1 MAKQK
6 PSGGGQGG
14 QLNQMLR
21 QVQKMQE
28 DMAVAQSA
36 LADETVDVSAGGG
49 MVKAVVT
56 GTGEI
61 RSITID
67 PTVVDPDDV
76 EMLEDLVLAICNEA
90 QRASQ
95 GLQTQRMGSVTEG
108 IDIGAL
114 DGLLG

>member
-1 MAKQK
+1 VAKQK
-6 PSGGGQGG
+6 PPGGGQGG

-28 DMAVAQSA
+28 DMAAAQSA
-36 LADETVDVSAGGG
+36 LAEETVDVSAGGG
-49 MVKAVVT
+49 MVKAVVN

-61 RSITID
+61 RAITID
-67 PTVVDPDDV
+67 PKVVDPDDV

-90 QRASQ
+90 QRAAQ
-95 GLQTQRMGSVTEG
+95 GLAAQRMGTVTDG

-114 DGLLG
+114 DGLIG

>member
-6 PSGGGQGG
+6 PPGGGQGG

-28 DMAVAQSA
+28 DMAAAQSA

-49 MVKAVVT
+49 VIKAVVT
-56 GTGEI
+56 GTGDI
-61 RSITID
+61 RSVTID
-67 PTVVDPDDV
+67 PKVVDPDDV

-90 QRASQ
+90 RRAAE
-95 GLQTQRMGSVTEG
+95 GLAAQRMGSVTEG
-108 IDIGAL
+108 IDMGAL

>member
-6 PSGGGQGG
+6 PGGGGQGG
-14 QLNQMLR
+14 QLDAMMR
-21 QVQKMQE
+21 QVQKMQA
-28 DMAVAQSA
+28 DMAAAQSA
-36 LADETVDVSAGGG
+36 LAEETVEVTAGGG

-61 RSITID
+61 RSLTID
-67 PTVVDPDDV
+67 PKVVDPDDV

-90 QRASQ
+90 QRAAQ
-95 GLQTQRMGSVTEG
+95 GLAAQRMGSVTEG
-108 IDIGAL
+108 IDMGAL

>member
-6 PSGGGQGG
+6 PSGGGQSG
-14 QLNQMLR
+14 QLNQMMA
-21 QVQKMQE
+21 QVQKMQA
-28 DMAVAQSA
+28 DMAAAQSA

-61 RSITID
+61 QSITID
-67 PTVVDPDDV
+67 PSVVDPDDV
-76 EMLEDLVLAICNEA
+76 EMLEDLVLALVTEA

-95 GLQTQRMGSVTEG
+95 GLATQRMGSVTEG
-108 IDIGAL
+108 IDMGAL

>member
-6 PSGGGQGG
+6 PTGGGQSG
-14 QLNQMLR
+14 QLNQMLA
-21 QVQKMQE
+21 QVQKMQA
-28 DMAVAQSA
+28 DMAAAQSA

-56 GTGEI
+56 GAGEI

-67 PTVVDPDDV
+67 PSVVDPDDV
-76 EMLEDLVLAICNEA
+76 EMLEDLVLALVTEA
-90 QRASQ
+90 QRAAQ
-95 GLQTQRMGSVTEG
+95 GLASQRMGAVSEG
-108 IDIGAL
+108 IDMGAL

>member
-6 PSGGGQGG
+6 PSGGGQGA

-28 DMAVAQSA
+28 DMAAAQSA
-36 LADETVDVSAGGG
+36 LADETVEVTAGGG

-61 RSITID
+61 CSLTID
-67 PTVVDPDDV
+67 PQVVDPDDV

-90 QRASQ
+90 QRAAQ
-95 GLQTQRMGSVTEG
+95 ALAAQRMGSVTEG
-108 IDIGAL
+108 IDVGAL

>member
-6 PSGGGQGG
+6 PGGGGQGG
-14 QLNQMLR
+14 QLDQMLR
-21 QVQKMQE
+21 QVQKMQA
-28 DMAVAQSA
+28 DMAAAQSA
-36 LADETVDVSAGGG
+36 LAEETVEVSAGGG

-67 PTVVDPDDV
+67 PMVVDPDDV

-90 QRASQ
+90 QRGAQ
-95 GLQTQRMGSVTEG
+95 GLAAQRMGSVTEG

-114 DGLLG
+114 DGLIG